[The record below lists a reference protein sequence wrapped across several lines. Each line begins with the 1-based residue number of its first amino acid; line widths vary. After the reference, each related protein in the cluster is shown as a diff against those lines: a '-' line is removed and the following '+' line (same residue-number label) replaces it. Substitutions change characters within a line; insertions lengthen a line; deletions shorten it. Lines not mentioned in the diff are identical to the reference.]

1 MQKVLI
7 QFNVLRQVVGLTQLG
22 HFDAVLKTPSQR

>member
-7 QFNVLRQVVGLTQLG
+7 QFNVLRQVVGVTQLG
-22 HFDAVLKTPSQR
+22 HFAILLKTPSQR